1 MLDCE
6 LLFHSNAEH
15 LSQVYTGFAMLANA
29 GTIKLSQRAIAR
41 RVSDPTRSVPPY
53 RAHNEHLDAVV
64 GPGIK
69 LHYDVQDS
77 HDIDADAADEVDF
90 YFKRSF
96 SPQFVAHS
104 HKARILPL
112 GLNYAVYLGG
122 IDWPEWERIVRTRR
136 EFKSIV
142 RFIGKTSERFQ
153 AVLPFIPTVTRMHSA
168 PMPDQAVRI
177 LFMVR
182 AWDPAEL
189 VGLTRQEVEDRLQIN
204 ETRALCI
211 KMLRHEFGERFTGGF
226 QHTAYARKN
235 FGDLLV
241 GDNRL
246 TTKRNYINILHD
258 HPICVATTGLHG
270 SNGWKLAEYVAFSK
284 AIIGETMNH
293 EVPGDF
299 SNEKNYLEFA
309 TPERCVENA
318 VRLCEDSHLR
328 HSIMQN
334 NFRYYNEYLRPDVLI
349 KRTLDIALSD
359 TTGSSF

>member
-1 MLDCE
+1 MLDCK

-29 GTIKLSQRAIAR
+29 GTIKLSQQAVEHHLSERTKNEH
-41 RVSDPTRSVPPY
+41 PH
-53 RAHNEHLDAVV
+53 RAHNEHLDAVI

-77 HDIDADAADEVDF
+77 HDIDADAANEVDF

-96 SPQFVAHS
+96 SPRSITHI

-112 GLNYAVYLGG
+112 GLNYAVHLGG
-122 IDWPEWERIVRTRR
+122 VDWPEWERIVRTSR

-142 RFIGKTSERFQ
+142 RFIGKTSKRLQ
-153 AVLPFIPTVTRMHSA
+153 TMLPFIPTVANMHRA

-182 AWDPAEL
+182 AWNPAEL
-189 VGLTRQEVEDRLQIN
+189 VDLTSREVEDRLQIN
-204 ETRALCI
+204 ETRACCI
-211 KMLRHEFGERFTGGF
+211 KMLRKEFGDRFTGGF
-226 QHTAYARKN
+226 QHSAYARKN
-235 FGDLLV
+235 FGNLLI

-284 AIIGETMNH
+284 AIIGEMMNH

-299 SNEKNYLEFA
+299 SNEKNYIEFA
-309 TPERCVENA
+309 TPEQCVENA
-318 VRLCEDSHLR
+318 VRLCENAQLR
-328 HSIMQN
+328 HLIMQN
-334 NFRYYNEYLRPDVLI
+334 NFRYYNEYLRPDILI

-359 TTGSSF
+359 TR